1 MNPITDFRIMVVPE
15 AIFQAGAVKFGSVGG
30 LDTLINISSLFCD
43 NQKIIFLLN
52 IWFAIAQP

>member
-1 MNPITDFRIMVVPE
+1 MNPITDFHIMVIPE

-30 LDTLINISSLFCD
+30 LDSSLFCD

-52 IWFAIAQP
+52 IWCNFQVQ